1 MILKFFDDFEG
12 MWRDVSGNT
21 GSTLQKSASG
31 WETSAGYQKVVL
43 LITQSGTD
51 APEYTELEN
60 TTGQTYIFGRDITA
74 GNYYMTFSSSIL
86 SQGKT
91 IIFIQQSDVDVI
103 QAYRYDATQINIVTN
118 GDDIL
123 YFTSLEIRLYN

>member
-1 MILKFFDDFEG
+1 MILKFFDDFDG
-12 MWRDVSGNT
+12 IWKDVSGNT
-21 GSTLQKSASG
+21 GSTLQKGADG
-31 WETSAGYQKVVL
+31 WETSAGFQKVVL
-43 LITQSGTD
+43 LLSQSGTD

-60 TTGQTYIFGRDITA
+60 TTGQTYTFARDISA
-74 GNYYMTFSSSIL
+74 GNYTMSFSSGVL

-103 QAYRYDATQINIVTN
+103 QAYRYDATQINIVTS

-123 YFTSLEIRLYN
+123 FFTSLEIRLYN